1 MPKYLVTYR
10 VWSDFQT
17 VIEAGSS
24 EEAEDMLINNG
35 VDDFDQDFIM
45 SDLDYDS
52 IDVMETE

>member
-1 MPKYLVTYR
+1 MSKYLVTYR

-17 VIEAGSS
+17 VIEADSP

-35 VDDFDQDFIM
+35 VDEFDQDFIM

-52 IDVMETE
+52 IDVMETQ

>member
-10 VWSDFQT
+10 RWSDFQT
-17 VIEAGSS
+17 VVEANSP
-24 EEAEDMLINNG
+24 EEAEDTLINQG
-35 VDDFDQDFIM
+35 IEVEDHDFIM